1 MLKPLILEPN
11 HPWSFMHLA
20 KTYPDDIALGHIFQ
34 SKRFRVGELA
44 ENLLVHSS
52 NNQKRDGIKCFYFTI
67 VLQIIFICQLLSLVV
82 CIASMITWKS

>member
-1 MLKPLILEPN
+1 MVDFATGFGICFSNTAMEMLKPLILEPN

-34 SKRFRVGELA
+34 SKRFRVEELA

-52 NNQKRDGIKCFYFTI
+52 DNK
-67 VLQIIFICQLLSLVV
+67 ICL
-82 CIASMITWKS
+82 MF